1 MMRCPSCGREVPD
14 EPFCEWCGKPL
25 KAENTAPIELKPV
38 TPSASKPLSP
48 LPSLEES
55 GAAPQATPSARA
67 QEKPENASSQPRWH
81 GIAWAALAIVLYLA
95 IADAA
100 VETFLRES
108 PLRWWIAGV
117 AALYLALCVAV
128 WRLMPKLW
136 RRLNWANQASIS
148 LIVLLAL
155 MSATAWMPGGLE
167 QGLSLLGQPTSIVLA
182 LVSTAVVAL
191 SGIFLARLHFVPLA
205 GKIVAGLLALYG
217 VTAFLLAVNA
227 GTPYPLLFHGG
238 SQWTRLPFW
247 LQGATVGCLFV
258 VPLALLLEIVTG
270 LRRITRARISEFA
283 FKVIALGMSLVITVA
298 AIRIPEETAIQMPTG
313 YDSGVVETP
322 PWLSE
327 SHEEPLQQGEAGYK
341 QASEKLNH
349 LYAGLDVV
357 NSKMDRSL
365 FEIDALADR
374 LGSDPA
380 AMFHFVRDEIRYE
393 PYTGVLRGAL
403 GTLLCRAGNSLD
415 RSLLLAAL
423 LQKAGFKT
431 QIASGQL
438 TAQQAQIL
446 VNRLFEPVKPV
457 PSAVPSLAE
466 LAPDLSRAI
475 GGDRAQLLRVADEV
489 QKYGEKQKKELVNY
503 VDSETSVLSTL
514 LGKAGVD
521 AGVIVP
527 NDQLLAEASEHYWVQ
542 YQDSSGQWVDLDS
555 AFTDAEPGKTVVPAT
570 NTFAPDSVPEEL
582 YHHLRITLTLRV
594 AQVADGKDGP
604 TSDTVLLDQEL
615 RVAEQ
620 QGKDII
626 LANYPVPMPDLMK
639 PDVSLAE
646 ALALTK
652 GYQTVLQVGNQLT
665 PGKYFGLD
673 GQVSDTLG
681 GPVGDV
687 VTNAGGVGKGVG
699 GIAGG
704 INGVFGG
711 APSEGN
717 VTRIIGEWADYKLTS
732 PGAGGVVESH
742 NYHRDIIAPAVV
754 MSWSVSSPGNPQQ
767 VPTNLEKGLLRQR
780 LLWFTELLPVTGAV
794 VVDYAGYLEIQSF
807 SAHRASSDALA
818 RAAYGLSRAV
828 DAASPSG
835 RLPITNVLL
844 AAAVT
849 QIANTL
855 GGARF
860 PNLKSYF
867 GRTGLLAYER
877 AAVDASGPVSFTRG
891 YDIIAFPPRIVG
903 NAGTTSREIHQDA
916 SSLHLLNGILAT
928 RLEWA
933 LMAAP
938 SRASVDRTREP
949 ASFNATRVFA
959 AAKERG
965 VPVVVLRPGADGLK
979 KLADTSVPESVK
991 AELSATLARGDNVV
1005 LPVSPVL
1012 LDGRQQ
1018 VAWWR
1023 LEADSGEL
1031 VGVMPGGR
1039 GQAYEEFLQ
1048 VLWVGMSFFAC
1059 CVDAKVNE
1067 KSNKA
1072 ALLFLGCSLAAF
1084 TMGPL
1089 GYIFEVE
1096 EQLWTFITIVSVG
1109 VFHGLS

>member
-1 MMRCPSCGREVPD
+1 
-14 EPFCEWCGKPL
+14 
-25 KAENTAPIELKPV
+25 
-38 TPSASKPLSP
+38 
-48 LPSLEES
+48 
-55 GAAPQATPSARA
+55 
-67 QEKPENASSQPRWH
+67 
-81 GIAWAALAIVLYLA
+81 LYLV

-108 PLRWWIAGV
+108 PLRWWIVGA

-136 RRLNWANQASIS
+136 RRWNWANQAGFS

-155 MSATAWMPGGLE
+155 MSATAWMQGGLE
-167 QGLSLLGQPTSIVLA
+167 RGLSLFGQPTSIVLA
-182 LVSTAVVAL
+182 LLSAAVVAL
-191 SGIFLARLHFVPLA
+191 SGIFLARVHFVPLA

-217 VTAFLLAVNA
+217 VMAFVLAVNA
-227 GTPYPLLFHGG
+227 GTPYPSLFHGG
-238 SQWTRLPFW
+238 SEWTRLPFW
-247 LQGATVGCLFV
+247 LQGATVGGLFL

-283 FKVIALGMSLVITVA
+283 FKVIALGLSLVITVA
-298 AIRIPEETAIQMPTG
+298 AIRIPAGTAIGVPAD
-313 YDSGVVETP
+313 YDSGVIETP
-322 PWLSE
+322 PWLAKSDE
-327 SHEEPLQQGEAGYK
+327 KPLEGEAGYK
-341 QASEKLNH
+341 QASEKLNR

-380 AMFHFVRDEIRYE
+380 AMLHFVRDEIRYE

-431 QIASGQL
+431 QIASGQI

-446 VNRLFEPVKPV
+446 VSRLFEPVKPV
-457 PSAVPSLAE
+457 PNAVPSLAE
-466 LAPDLSRAI
+466 LAPDLSRAM
-475 GGDRAQLLRVADEV
+475 GGNQAQLLQLADEV
-489 QKYGEKQKKELVNY
+489 QEYGEKQKKELVNY
-503 VDSETSVLSTL
+503 ADSETSFLSNL

-521 AGVIVP
+521 AGVITP

-626 LANYPVPMPDLMK
+626 LANFPVPMPDLMK
-639 PDVSLAE
+639 PGVSLAD

-652 GYQTVLQVGNQLT
+652 GYQTVLQVGNQVIT
-665 PGKYFGLD
+665 GKYFDLD

-704 INGVFGG
+704 MNGVFGG
-711 APSEGN
+711 APPEGN
-717 VTRIIGEWADYKLTS
+717 VTRIVGEWADYKLTS
-732 PGAGGVVESH
+732 PQPRSEAPVSH
-742 NYHRDIIAPAVV
+742 NYHRDIVAPTQVT
-754 MSWSVSSPGNPQQ
+754 SWSLSSPDSPQQ
-767 VPTNLEKGLLRQR
+767 TSTNLDKVHLRQR
-780 LLWFTELLPVTGAV
+780 LFWFTELLPVTGAI
-794 VVDYAGYLEIQSF
+794 VVDYPGYLAIKSYLEN
-807 SAHRASSDALA
+807 RAPIDMLAKMALGMSQTENLA
-818 RAAYGLSRAV
+818 G
-828 DAASPSG
+828 PSG
-835 RLPITNVLL
+835 RSPVTNLLL
-844 AAAVT
+844 AAGIT
-849 QIANTL
+849 QLANNL
-855 GGARF
+855 GRTRF

-867 GRTGLLAYER
+867 GRPGLVAYENATGDTSNR
-877 AAVDASGPVSFTRG
+877 FKRG
-891 YDIIAFPPRIVG
+891 YDIIAFPPRVVG
-903 NAGTTSREIHQDA
+903 NEAGAAVEIHQDA
-916 SSLHLLNGILAT
+916 SSLHLLNGVLAT

-938 SRASVDRTREP
+938 SRASGDRTREP

-959 AAKERG
+959 AARKQG
-965 VPVVVLRPGADGLK
+965 VPVVLLRPGADGLK
-979 KLADTSVPESVK
+979 KLSETLVPESVK
-991 AELSATLARGDNVV
+991 AELAATLATGDDVAV
-1005 LPVSPVL
+1005 PVRPVL
-1012 LDGRQQ
+1012 LDGGQQ

-1023 LEADSGEL
+1023 FEADSGQL
-1031 VGVMPGGR
+1031 IGVLPGGR
-1039 GQAYEEFLQ
+1039 GQEFAEYFETFWPGFSASLCLFDFYTSEQDTYEFGKL
-1048 VLWVGMSFFAC
+1048 
-1059 CVDAKVNE
+1059 
-1067 KSNKA
+1067 
-1072 ALLFLGCSLAAF
+1072 LGCMATGVMFAV
-1084 TMGPL
+1084 MGPFYSEAGVGFSDVL
-1089 GYIFEVE
+1089 ELLDVA
-1096 EQLWTFITIVSVG
+1096 SVY
-1109 VFHGLS
+1109 VFHFSPD